1 MDPPADYDDVLVP
14 TDGSNA
20 AMAAAEQAVRFAAR
34 NDATLHALYVM
45 DMGDAAFVATPSD
58 IAETRDRLEGKGEE
72 YTAAVEKLAD
82 EAGVLCVREV
92 RSGTPIEEIVAYVD
106 EHDVDL
112 VVVGKRGRSDPDK
125 PLLGSTTR
133 RVTARLDVPVFT
145 V

>member
-1 MDPPADYDDVLVP
+1 M
-14 TDGSNA
+14 
-20 AMAAAEQAVRFAAR
+20 
-34 NDATLHALYVM
+34 
-45 DMGDAAFVATPSD
+45 
-58 IAETRDRLEGKGEE
+58 
-72 YTAAVEKLAD
+72 
-82 EAGVLCVREV
+82 
-92 RSGTPIEEIVAYVD
+92 EEIVAYVD